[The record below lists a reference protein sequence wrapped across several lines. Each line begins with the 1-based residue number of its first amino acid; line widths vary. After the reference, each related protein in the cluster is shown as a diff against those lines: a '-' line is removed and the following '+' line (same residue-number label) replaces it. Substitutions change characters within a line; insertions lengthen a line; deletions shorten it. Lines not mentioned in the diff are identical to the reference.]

1 LAGFNEQLKELDA
14 LGAKVVAASVDP
26 VDKAKIVADEV
37 AFPVGY
43 GVTRETAEML
53 GSWWEER
60 RAIIQ
65 PSEFIV
71 EANGTVLTSSYSSG
85 PLGRIDAADVVR
97 WLKRLEAQKAGTS

>member
-85 PLGRIDAADVVR
+85 PRGPKQAPPVVR
-97 WLKRLEAQKAGTS
+97 WL